1 MVRSAARCQGKSPPI
16 CRCRIWTSCCRRH
29 SRRASRGR
37 IGVVGTNAT
46 LRSNAFGKAI
56 HNIRADVQV
65 YGNPCPLLVHLVE
78 NGLVQQENPITRLTV
93 QMYLEPLMKEQID
106 TLILGCTHYPL
117 LYDIFN
123 EPGRCAAGSVRDLLM
138 KNGQLAQR
146 QRQGITEYNV
156 TDETESFNRTASI
169 FLGEQ
174 VKGAV
179 NRIELG

>member
-1 MVRSAARCQGKSPPI
+1 MIDP
-16 CRCRIWTSCCRRH
+16 
-29 SRRASRGR
+29 
-37 IGVVGTNAT
+37 
-46 LRSNAFGKAI
+46 
-56 HNIRADVQV
+56 
-65 YGNPCPLLVHLVE
+65 
-78 NGLVQQENPITRLTV
+78 GL
-93 QMYLEPLMKEQID
+93 
-106 TLILGCTHYPL
+106 
-117 LYDIFN
+117 
-123 EPGRCAAGSVRDLLM
+123 CAAGSVRDLLM

>member
-1 MVRSAARCQGKSPPI
+1 M
-16 CRCRIWTSCCRRH
+16 
-29 SRRASRGR
+29 
-37 IGVVGTNAT
+37 
-46 LRSNAFGKAI
+46 
-56 HNIRADVQV
+56 QV

-78 NGLVQQENPITRLTV
+78 NGLVQQDNPITRLTV
-93 QMYLEPLMKEQID
+93 QMYLEPLIKEQID

-123 EPGRCAAGSVRDLLM
+123 ELLEYQVTLIDPGRCAAGSVRDLLM

>member
-1 MVRSAARCQGKSPPI
+1 M
-16 CRCRIWTSCCRRH
+16 T
-29 SRRASRGR
+29 SRGR

-65 YGNPCPLLVHLVE
+65 DGNPCPLLVHLVE

-123 EPGRCAAGSVRDLLM
+123 ELLDYQVSLIDPVRCAAGAERDLLM

-169 FLGEQ
+169 FL
-174 VKGAV
+174 
-179 NRIELG
+179 